1 MTDGPSLA
9 PPLRVSR
16 WLNSR
21 EPISLAA
28 LRGRVVLLHAFQ
40 MLCPACV
47 SHGLPQTVKAR
58 ELFAP
63 EDLVVIGL
71 HTVFEHHAVMNAE
84 ALEVFIHEYR
94 LTIPIGIDEAH
105 VATSIPLTMQAYQLH
120 GTPSL
125 ILIDR
130 RGRVRLNHFGHI
142 VDMALGGL
150 IGRLIAEP
158 AATAAD
164 MLDHPQTT
172 PMSAAAACGN
182 DGCGIPNIGSGA
194 T

>member
-1 MTDGPSLA
+1 MTAEFALA

-16 WLNSR
+16 WFNSD
-21 EPISLAA
+21 EPLSLAA

-47 SHGLPQTVKAR
+47 SHGLPQTIKAR
-58 ELFAP
+58 QLFAP
-63 EDLVVIGL
+63 EDLAVIGL
-71 HTVFEHHAVMNAE
+71 HTVFEHHAAMNPATLE
-84 ALEVFIHEYR
+84 AFIHEYR
-94 LTIPIGIDEAH
+94 LTIPIGVDEAQI
-105 VATSIPLTMQAYQLH
+105 ATSIPLTMQAYQLH

-130 RGRVRLNHFGHI
+130 LGRVRLNHFGHMD
-142 VDMALGGL
+142 DMALGGL
-150 IGRLIAEP
+150 IGQLIIEP

-164 MLDHPQTT
+164 TPDPSQTVSMNAST
-172 PMSAAAACGN
+172 ACGD
-182 DGCGIPNIGSGA
+182 DGCR

>member
-1 MTDGPSLA
+1 
-9 PPLRVSR
+9 
-16 WLNSR
+16 
-21 EPISLAA
+21 
-28 LRGRVVLLHAFQ
+28 

-47 SHGLPQTVKAR
+47 SHGLPQTIKAR
-58 ELFAP
+58 QLFAP
-63 EDLVVIGL
+63 EDLAVIGL
-71 HTVFEHHAVMNAE
+71 HTVFEHHAVMNAA

-94 LTIPIGIDEAH
+94 LTIPIGIDEAQ

-130 RGRVRLNHFGHI
+130 LGHVRLNHLGHI
-142 VDMALGGL
+142 DDMALGGL
-150 IGRLIAEP
+150 IGQLISEP

-164 MLDHPQTT
+164 ILDRSQTT
-172 PMSAAAACGN
+172 TIGAAAACGN
-182 DGCGIPNIGSGA
+182 DGCGISNTGSSA